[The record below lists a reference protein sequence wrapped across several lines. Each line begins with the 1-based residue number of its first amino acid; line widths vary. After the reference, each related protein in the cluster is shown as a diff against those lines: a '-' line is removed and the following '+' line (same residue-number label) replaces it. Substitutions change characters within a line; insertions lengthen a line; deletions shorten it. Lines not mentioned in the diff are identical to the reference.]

1 MGNSWQFVLNKKHQ
15 ATMTEQEFSRQ
26 VWRMYDQITTAD
38 GVKGKVLQVAFNT
51 KSVRVYISGAPEW
64 IRCELIET
72 HTTGK
77 GADGDDT
84 AIIEELHNKLLAAE
98 DKIVGLKNER
108 QQLADKISK
117 NYLAELLRAVNI
129 MQQGLQ
135 EKKHKIQQVE
145 SGLAAIT
152 AVIEKFNNGEE

>member
-1 MGNSWQFVLNKKHQ
+1 
-15 ATMTEQEFSRQ
+15 MTEQEFSRQ

-38 GVKGKVLQVAFNT
+38 GVKGKVIQVAFNT
-51 KSVRVYISGAPEW
+51 KSVRAFLSGAPEW

-84 AIIEELHNKLLAAE
+84 AIIEELHNKVLKQDERIGRLEEEKRLLQE
-98 DKIVGLKNER
+98 
-108 QQLADKISK
+108 KISR
-117 NYLAELLRAVNI
+117 NYLGELLRAVNV

-135 EKKHKIQQVE
+135 ERKRKIRQVE
-145 SGLAAIT
+145 DSLAAI
-152 AVIEKFNNGEE
+152 ADIVEKLNNNEE

>member
-1 MGNSWQFVLNKKHQ
+1 
-15 ATMTEQEFSRQ
+15 MTEQEFSRQ

-38 GVKGKVLQVAFNT
+38 GVKGKVIQVAFNT
-51 KSVRVYISGAPEW
+51 KSVRAFISGAPEW

-84 AIIEELHNKLLAAE
+84 AIIEELHNKVLKQDERIGRLEEEKRLLQE
-98 DKIVGLKNER
+98 
-108 QQLADKISK
+108 KISR
-117 NYLAELLRAVNI
+117 NYLGELLRAVNI

-135 EKKHKIQQVE
+135 ERKRKIRQVE
-145 SGLAAIT
+145 NGLAAIT
-152 AVIEKFNNGEE
+152 DIVEKLNSGE

>member
-1 MGNSWQFVLNKKHQ
+1 
-15 ATMTEQEFSRQ
+15 MTEQEFSRQ

-38 GVKGKVLQVAFNT
+38 GVKGKVIQVAFNT
-51 KSVRVYISGAPEW
+51 KSVRAFISGAPEW

-84 AIIEELHNKLLAAE
+84 AIIEELHNKVLKQDERIGRLEEEKRLLQE
-98 DKIVGLKNER
+98 
-108 QQLADKISK
+108 KISR
-117 NYLAELLRAVNI
+117 NYLGELLRAVNV

-135 EKKHKIQQVE
+135 ERKSKIKKVE
-145 SGLAAIT
+145 DSLAAI
-152 AVIEKFNNGEE
+152 ADIVEKLGNSDE

>member
-1 MGNSWQFVLNKKHQ
+1 
-15 ATMTEQEFSRQ
+15 MTEQEFSRQ

-51 KSVRVYISGAPEW
+51 KSVRAYISGSPEW
-64 IRCELIET
+64 VKCELIET

-84 AIIEELHNKLLAAE
+84 AIIEELHNKVLKQDERIEKLEEERRLLQE
-98 DKIVGLKNER
+98 
-108 QQLADKISK
+108 KISR
-117 NYLAELLRAVNI
+117 NYLGELLRAVNV

-135 EKKHKIQQVE
+135 ERKHKIQQVE
-145 SGLAAIT
+145 NGLAAISS
-152 AVIEKFNNGEE
+152 VIEKMNNGEE

>member
-1 MGNSWQFVLNKKHQ
+1 
-15 ATMTEQEFSRQ
+15 MTEQEFSRQ

-51 KSVRVYISGAPEW
+51 KSVRAYISGAPEW

-84 AIIEELHNKLLAAE
+84 AIIEELHNKVLSQ
-98 DKIVGLKNER
+98 GER
-108 QQLADKISK
+108 IGKLEEEKRQLQEKISR
-117 NYLAELLRAVNI
+117 NCLGELLRAVNI

-135 EKKHKIQQVE
+135 ERKSKIQKVE
-145 SGLAAIT
+145 NGLAAI
-152 AVIEKFNNGEE
+152 ADVVEKLSNSEE